1 MMEVSRACPTAGF
14 GLSWATPSAATAVTS
29 ISPASPS
36 ACSAASWAGVT
47 LHHQPPPQ
55 KKTRWRFPWT
65 TCLRITGIFRLDTV
79 GSFVLLTALLSTWCC
94 ARVGGRVSSEVDEDE
109 NSPGLESSESIRL
122 FLHLAIELSKI
133 ADVKRTPKL
142 RLLSA
147 NS

>member
-1 MMEVSRACPTAGF
+1 
-14 GLSWATPSAATAVTS
+14 
-29 ISPASPS
+29 
-36 ACSAASWAGVT
+36 
-47 LHHQPPPQ
+47 
-55 KKTRWRFPWT
+55 
-65 TCLRITGIFRLDTV
+65 
-79 GSFVLLTALLSTWCC
+79 
-94 ARVGGRVSSEVDEDE
+94 VSSEVDEDE